1 MMKPQ
6 FLHNFSTYVDDT
18 AEDIRNDAEDHA
30 LLLGTSHD
38 DVVEIWHLGHVNGN
52 VTYRSITAGATQI
65 TVFEEAV
72 VDIAFS
78 PDSTAVAVASL
89 DGYVR
94 FFLVMNCH
102 FMLFVFFLL
111 NIFFHVYTGQY

>member
-1 MMKPQ
+1 M
-6 FLHNFSTYVDDT
+6 
-18 AEDIRNDAEDHA
+18 
-30 LLLGTSHD
+30 
-38 DVVEIWHLGHVNGN
+38 GHVNGV
-52 VTYRSITAGATQI
+52 VTYKTITTGATQI

-94 FFLVMNCH
+94 FFLVINKQSIMS
-102 FMLFVFFLL
+102 FYSLLL
-111 NIFFHVYTGQY
+111 NIFLLSVLGKY

>member
-1 MMKPQ
+1 MNSARFFFISEI
-6 FLHNFSTYVDDT
+6 FLDDAT
-18 AEDIRNDAEDHA
+18 EDARNDAEDHA
-30 LLLGTSHD
+30 LLLATSHD
-38 DVVEIWHLGHVNGN
+38 DFVEIWHLGHVNGV
-52 VTYRSITAGATQI
+52 VTYKTITTGAMQI

-94 FFLVMNCH
+94 FFLVVDN
-102 FMLFVFFLL
+102 
-111 NIFFHVYTGQY
+111 

>member
-1 MMKPQ
+1 M
-6 FLHNFSTYVDDT
+6 FLIVLKAMVSDNSNDNKLNLICNTFLFISVDDT
-18 AEDIRNDAEDHA
+18 TEDVRNDAEDHA
-30 LLLGTSHD
+30 LLLATSHD
-38 DVVEIWHLGHVNGN
+38 DCVEIWHLGHVSGK
-52 VTYRSITAGATQI
+52 VSYKSVATGATQI

-94 FFLVMNCH
+94 FFLVISSH
-102 FMLFVFFLL
+102 
-111 NIFFHVYTGQY
+111 